1 MILLLVIASNIV
13 VTMYTTYHFGTI
25 LESNSY
31 LQNMVTTFIFII
43 LCNAPT
49 ITHGDVKLQINYF
62 DMLQVIII
70 MILLFF
76 KYVYRYGTVLIQEIT

>member
-1 MILLLVIASNIV
+1 MGSSQIV
-13 VTMYTTYHFGTI
+13 VISQDTT
-25 LESNSY
+25 
-31 LQNMVTTFIFII
+31 VTTFIFII

-62 DMLQVIII
+62 DLFMCFLQVIIT

-76 KYVYRYGTVLIQEIT
+76 KYVYRFGTVLIQEIT

>member
-1 MILLLVIASNIV
+1 
-13 VTMYTTYHFGTI
+13 MYTTYHFGTI

-49 ITHGDVKLQINYF
+49 ITHSDVKLQINYF
-62 DMLQVIII
+62 DLLMYFLQVIII

-76 KYVYRYGTVLIQEIT
+76 EYVYRFGTVLIQEIT